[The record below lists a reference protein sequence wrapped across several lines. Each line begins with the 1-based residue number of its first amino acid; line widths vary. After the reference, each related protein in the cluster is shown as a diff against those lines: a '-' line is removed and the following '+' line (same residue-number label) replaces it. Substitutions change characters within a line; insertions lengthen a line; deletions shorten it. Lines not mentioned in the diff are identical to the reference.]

1 MAETEE
7 TGEKEEAVKFGKTPE
22 DSLESI
28 KKAPEETQQK
38 FHSVSSKGDSL
49 KILGAEVLSS
59 SSKDDL
65 KTKLPKA
72 IVVKK
77 NLKKDVEILFAR
89 FKEFEK
95 VHSNPEEVNEFKQ
108 ACNNVIRSAQKS
120 HAEIKDKVYT
130 IYDKKK

>member
-7 TGEKEEAVKFGKTPE
+7 TGEKKEAGKFGKAAD

-38 FHSVSSKGDSL
+38 YHSVSSKGDSL

-65 KTKLPKA
+65 KLNYPKQ
-72 IVVKK
+72 
-77 NLKKDVEILFAR
+77 L
-89 FKEFEK
+89 
-95 VHSNPEEVNEFKQ
+95 
-108 ACNNVIRSAQKS
+108 
-120 HAEIKDKVYT
+120 
-130 IYDKKK
+130 